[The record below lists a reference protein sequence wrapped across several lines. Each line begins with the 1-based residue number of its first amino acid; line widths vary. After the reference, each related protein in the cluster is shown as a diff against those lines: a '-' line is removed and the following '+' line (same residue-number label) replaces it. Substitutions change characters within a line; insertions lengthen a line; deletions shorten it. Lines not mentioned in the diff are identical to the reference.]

1 MKFFENMTVSHYYW
15 FMGILC
21 LILLLVSAFFLGRW
35 RHKRLFSDKK
45 TSPALL
51 LVSMTFLILCLFTGV
66 KGIGTYH
73 TAHKYSANLE
83 PRYATQSMKKFKYN
97 IAHGFAKKMPKQFK
111 PGDAIIIYRYG
122 CPDCMNYHKQIQ
134 KAFPESRSNIY
145 YVSSRSDYGQQMSK
159 RYGVREV
166 PTVLYYQKNDRKVYM
181 ASLVE
186 NHKLAKANVN
196 AWSSEYM
203 KENKVKK

>member
-15 FMGILC
+15 FMGILA
-21 LILLLVSAFFLGRW
+21 LILLLVSAFFLGHW
-35 RHKRLFSDKK
+35 RHKRLFDVKK

-51 LVSMTFLILCLFTGV
+51 LVSMAFLMLCLFSGI

-73 TAHKYSANLE
+73 TAHKYSANYE
-83 PRYATQSMKKFKYN
+83 PTYVTKSMKKFNYN
-97 IAHGFAKKMPKQFK
+97 VAHGFPKKMPKQFN

-122 CPDCMNYHKQIQ
+122 CRDCMKYHKQIQ

-145 YVSSRSDYGQQMSK
+145 YVSSRSPYGTQMCK

-166 PTVLYYQKNDRKVYM
+166 PTVLYYQKKNHKVYM
-181 ASLVE
+181 ATLVE

-196 AWSSEYM
+196 AWSNEYM